1 MKKDYKVGMVVGLVV
16 VMILAVGWV
25 VVRGRPAPQAANAQ
39 GTHSTV
45 RPYDPNR
52 VRPNYPVGSQPYA
65 AAPAMPGPG
74 ATTVSLGVRQEPN
87 AVPGQLPG
95 SPVTAAAPAPG
106 AASPQAQV
114 PATPT
119 PVPAVAPSKPAR
131 THVVRDGETLSD
143 ISDHYYGS
151 PNRWEK
157 IVRANRSTIKDADKI
172 YPGMKLVIPE

>member
-1 MKKDYKVGMVVGLVV
+1 MKKDYKVGMVAGLVV

-25 VVRGRPAPQAANAQ
+25 VVRGRPGPQAGYAQ
-39 GTHSTV
+39 SPHPTV
-45 RPYDPNR
+45 RPYEPNR
-52 VRPNYPVGSQPYA
+52 PRPTYPAVGSQPYA

-74 ATTVSLGVRQEPN
+74 ATTVSPGVRQEPN

-95 SPVTAAAPAPG
+95 DIVATAAPVPG
-106 AASPQAQV
+106 AAL
-114 PATPT
+114 PT
-119 PVPAVAPSKPAR
+119 PIPAAAPSKPAR
-131 THVVRDGETLSD
+131 THVVREGETLSD

-157 IVRANRSTIKDADKI
+157 IVRANRSTIKDADRI